1 MMYHGCCITK
11 GESTVPVFMWHH
23 TWMTSSDPAL
33 HCSSSWCHL
42 SSQLVPN
49 NSVCIARWWD
59 ITISSRGCGN
69 IAAVSLW
76 PAVGFS
82 SYHHMTIRSVL
93 RTKTVFIPM
102 LLRRRRSNDLHAG
115 FFCESSELT
124 TTGHAVM
131 PAHKESCSLFSEK
144 QLLIWSSHP
153 NSSLV
158 VS

>member
-1 MMYHGCCITK
+1 MLYPGCCITK
-11 GESTVPVFMWHH
+11 GESTMLLFRWHH
-23 TWMTSSDPAL
+23 TWMTSFDCVL

-42 SSQLVPN
+42 PRQLVSTN
-49 NSVCIARWWD
+49 AVCIARCWA

-69 IAAVSLW
+69 IAPLSLW
-76 PAVGFS
+76 PALGFS

-115 FFCESSELT
+115 FFFFFCESSELT

-131 PAHKESCSLFSEK
+131 AAHKE
-144 QLLIWSSHP
+144 I
-153 NSSLV
+153 N
-158 VS
+158 VSVLWEAASYMK